1 MAANLRRGNLPT
13 ETTMARFMY
22 YIIKQLDVRG
32 VSNLF
37 LASFLCITSYLYPY
51 NNSSM
56 AVDLRPSSLLHLLFH
71 AIPHINSIVAELKLM
86 DLHRSTGL

>member
-32 VSNLF
+32 VSNL
-37 LASFLCITSYLYPY
+37 LPYLLLVLLNPNLYRTIIRLDLHHTSSFLVYLC
-51 NNSSM
+51 S
-56 AVDLRPSSLLHLLFH
+56 HLYL
-71 AIPHINSIVAELKLM
+71 
-86 DLHRSTGL
+86 